1 MLIGRRALIFHRLE
15 SASPVPTND
24 IFNLVKDNDEEDA
37 QVKVQAQDSNSE
49 QISAADYDPSL
60 DRREDERRRVL
71 AVNDKLMPEVETVEE
86 EEEEEE
92 DVDDMFAAE
101 KRKVRKIKKIIVCP
115 PSTFIV
121 IPLTLFTETRSAS
134 VNYHDTGFS
143 C

>member
-1 MLIGRRALIFHRLE
+1 MLISRRALIFHRLE
-15 SASPVPTND
+15 STSPVPTND

-71 AVNDKLMPEVETVEE
+71 AVKDKSMPEVETVE

-101 KRKVRKIKKIIVCP
+101 KRKIRKIKKILVRL

-121 IPLTLFTETRSAS
+121 ISLTPFTETRGAS
-134 VNYHDTGFS
+134 INYYDIRFS